1 MDPADALALLMSPA
15 GRVDPYPTYEQLRAH
30 GPVVQAGPVFYL
42 VTGYAEADEILR
54 DARFGVMDD
63 DLRDQ
68 FMPGWRESPAVL
80 SISRSMLRTNPPD
93 HSRMRRLAAGAF
105 TPRRINAMRDVIEAQ
120 ADELVDGM
128 LAAGRD
134 GAPVDFMA
142 DFAYPLPVGVICALL
157 GVPAAD
163 RPLFRRWA
171 ADLTG
176 VLEPEITPEELAVA
190 DRGAVE
196 LRDYFTELVRARRRA
211 PGDDLTSAL
220 VQAHDGPDPAAADR
234 TRAGAD
240 GARLSADELLANLIV
255 LLVAGFETTTNLLG
269 NGLVALLDH
278 PREAAALRTHPEFA
292 PAYVEELLRYDSP
305 VQLTSRMSTAPSRH
319 GGLDL
324 PAASWL
330 IVMLGAANRDPRR
343 YPEPARFDPWRPQP
357 HPLSF
362 GAGPHYCLGAA
373 LARLEAQVAFPLLLR
388 RLPGLALAGTPE
400 RRVRLTL
407 RGYATLPVTVGGP
420 AGRGASAGAGADRGT
435 PAGAAGATP

>member
-1 MDPADALALLMSPA
+1 MSPA
-15 GRVDPYPTYEQLRAH
+15 GRVDPYPTYERLRAH
-30 GPVVQAGPVFYL
+30 GPVVQAGPVFYV
-42 VTGYAEADEILR
+42 VTGYAEADAILR

-63 DLRDQ
+63 ALRDQ

-105 TPRRINAMRDVIEAQ
+105 TPRRIAAMRGVVEAQ
-120 ADELVDGM
+120 ADALIDAM
-128 LAAGRD
+128 LAAGRG

-142 DFAYPLPVGVICALL
+142 AFAYPLPVGVICALL

-171 ADLTG
+171 TDLTG
-176 VLEPEITPEELAVA
+176 VLEPEITPDELAVA
-190 DRGAVE
+190 DRGAAE
-196 LRDYFTELVRARRRA
+196 LRAYFSELVAARRRVPA
-211 PGDDLTSAL
+211 DDLTTAL
-220 VQAHDGPDPAAADR
+220 VQAHD
-234 TRAGAD
+234 AD
-240 GARLSADELLANLIV
+240 GERLSGDELLANLIV

-269 NGLVALLDH
+269 NGLVALLGH
-278 PREAAALRTHPEFA
+278 PAAAAALREHPEFA
-292 PAYVEELLRYDSP
+292 PGYVDELLRYDSP

-319 GGLDL
+319 GGVDL
-324 PAASWL
+324 PPESWI
-330 IVMLGAANRDPRR
+330 IVMLGAANRDPGRF
-343 YPEPARFDPWRPQP
+343 PEPARFDPWRPQV

-388 RLPGLALAGTPE
+388 RLPELALAGRPE

-407 RGYATLPVTVGGP
+407 RGFATLPVAPGREAAPVTVAGP
-420 AGRGASAGAGADRGT
+420 
-435 PAGAAGATP
+435 PPGAAGPTP

>member
-1 MDPADALALLMSPA
+1 MSPA
-15 GRVDPYPTYEQLRAH
+15 GRVDPYPTYERLRAH
-30 GPVVQAGPVFYL
+30 GPVVQAGPVFYA
-42 VTGYAEADEILR
+42 VTGYAEADAILR

-63 DLRDQ
+63 GLRDQ

-105 TPRRINAMRDVIEAQ
+105 TPRRIAAMRGVVEAQ
-120 ADELVDGM
+120 ADALVDAM
-128 LAAGRD
+128 LAGGRG

-142 DFAYPLPVGVICALL
+142 EFAYPLPVGVICALL

-171 ADLTG
+171 TDLTG
-176 VLEPEITPEELAVA
+176 VLEPEITMDELAVA
-190 DRGAVE
+190 DRGAAE
-196 LRDYFTELVRARRRA
+196 LRAYFTELVAARRRA
-211 PGDDLTSAL
+211 PADDLTTAL
-220 VQAHDGPDPAAADR
+220 VQAHDGGDR
-234 TRAGAD
+234 LTG
-240 GARLSADELLANLIV
+240 DELLANLIV

-269 NGLVALLDH
+269 NGLVALLEH
-278 PREAAALRTHPEFA
+278 PAAAATLREHPDLA
-292 PAYVEELLRYDSP
+292 PAYVDELLRFDSP
-305 VQLTSRMSTAPSRH
+305 VQLTSRMSTAPSRY
-319 GGLDL
+319 GGVDL
-324 PAASWL
+324 PAESWV

-343 YPEPARFDPWRPQP
+343 YPEPGRFDPWRPQI

-388 RLPGLALAGTPE
+388 RLPELAVAGTPE

-407 RGYATLPVTVGGP
+407 RGYATLPVTP
-420 AGRGASAGAGADRGT
+420 GREAAPVTVAGT
-435 PAGAAGATP
+435 PPGAAGPTP

>member
-15 GRVDPYPTYEQLRAH
+15 GRVDPYPTYERLRAH
-30 GPVVQAGPVFYL
+30 GPVVRAGPVFFV

-63 DLRDQ
+63 GLRDQ
-68 FMPGWRESPAVL
+68 FMPGWRESPAAL

-105 TPRRINAMRDVIEAQ
+105 TPRRIAAMRGVVETQ
-120 ADELVDGM
+120 ADALVDAM
-128 LAAGRD
+128 LAAGRG

-142 DFAYPLPVGVICALL
+142 AFAYPLPVGVICALL

-171 ADLTG
+171 TDLTG
-176 VLEPEITPEELAVA
+176 VLEPEITPDELAVA
-190 DRGAVE
+190 DRGAAE
-196 LRDYFTELVRARRRA
+196 LRAYFTDLVEARRRVPA
-211 PGDDLTSAL
+211 DDLTTAL
-220 VQAHDGPDPAAADR
+220 VQAHD
-234 TRAGAD
+234 AG
-240 GARLSADELLANLIV
+240 GERLSGDELLANLIV

-269 NGLVALLDH
+269 NGLVALLGH
-278 PREAAALRTHPEFA
+278 PDAAAALRAHPEFA
-292 PAYVEELLRYDSP
+292 PGYVDELLRYDSP

-319 GGLDL
+319 GGVDL
-324 PAASWL
+324 PSESWV

-343 YPEPARFDPWRPQP
+343 FPEPARFDPWRPQV

-388 RLPGLALAGTPE
+388 RLPELALAGRPE

-407 RGYATLPVTVGGP
+407 RGYATLPVTPGP
-420 AGRGASAGAGADRGT
+420 EAAPITVAGT
-435 PAGAAGATP
+435 PPGAAGPTP

>member
-15 GRVDPYPTYEQLRAH
+15 GRVDPYPTYERLRAH
-30 GPVVQAGPVFYL
+30 GPVVQAGPVFYV
-42 VTGYAEADEILR
+42 VTGYAEADAILR

-63 DLRDQ
+63 ALRDQ

-105 TPRRINAMRDVIEAQ
+105 TPRRIAAMRGVVEAQ
-120 ADELVDGM
+120 ADALIDGM
-128 LAAGRD
+128 LAAGRG

-142 DFAYPLPVGVICALL
+142 AFAYPLPVGVICALL

-171 ADLTG
+171 TDLTG
-176 VLEPEITPEELAVA
+176 VLEPEITPDELAVA
-190 DRGAVE
+190 DRGAAE
-196 LRDYFTELVRARRRA
+196 LRAYFSELVAARRRVPA
-211 PGDDLTSAL
+211 DDLTTAL
-220 VQAHDGPDPAAADR
+220 VQAHD
-234 TRAGAD
+234 AD
-240 GARLSADELLANLIV
+240 GERLSGDELLANLIV

-269 NGLVALLDH
+269 NGLVALLGH
-278 PREAAALRTHPEFA
+278 PAAAAALREHPEFA
-292 PAYVEELLRYDSP
+292 PGYIDELLRYDSP

-319 GGLDL
+319 GGVDL
-324 PAASWL
+324 PPESWI
-330 IVMLGAANRDPRR
+330 IVMLGAANRDPGRF
-343 YPEPARFDPWRPQP
+343 PEPARFDPWRPQV

-388 RLPGLALAGTPE
+388 RLPELALAGRPE

-407 RGYATLPVTVGGP
+407 RGFATLPVAPGREAAPVTVAGP
-420 AGRGASAGAGADRGT
+420 
-435 PAGAAGATP
+435 PPGAAGPTP